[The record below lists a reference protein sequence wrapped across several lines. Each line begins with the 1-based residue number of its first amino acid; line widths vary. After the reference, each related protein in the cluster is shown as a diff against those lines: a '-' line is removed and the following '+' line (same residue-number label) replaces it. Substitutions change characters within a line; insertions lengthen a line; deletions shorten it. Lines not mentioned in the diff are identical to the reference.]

1 MQPTQE
7 LIDDLF
13 WDKVDRARDQPLGQ
27 KLLDGFE
34 LFEQACQLARMGIRY
49 EYPEA
54 DEAEVERLLREQLA
68 RLREL
73 EEHGIYHPL
82 PEDVSL

>member
-13 WDKVDRARDQPLGQ
+13 WDKVDRAREQPLGQ

-34 LFEQACQLARMGIRY
+34 LFEQSCRLARMGIRH
-49 EYPEA
+49 EYPQA
-54 DEAEVERLLREQLA
+54 DDAEVERILREQLA

-73 EEHGIYHPL
+73 DEP
-82 PEDVSL
+82 